1 MLELRDLPQL
11 FSVSST
17 GALDRK
23 LLKTWSIMAVS
34 SSREVTKN
42 RRGGNNNSWIVKQA
56 RGILPPVVA
65 LLVFLAIWQLLCP
78 IGSQGLPGP
87 IQVIQGAWDPFI
99 INPFFDNGGNSKG
112 LALQVF
118 ASLQRVAIGFSL
130 SAIFGV
136 GFGILIGSNKLVYR
150 ALDPIFQVL
159 RTIPPLAWLPIAL
172 AALKDN
178 GLAAIFVI
186 FITAVWPILIN
197 TTVGVQQIPQDYIN
211 VKRVLKL
218 SNKTYFTKILL
229 PASLPYIFTGLR
241 IGIGLSWLA
250 IVAAEML
257 RSDVGIGFFI
267 WESYNNAYLDR
278 IILALIYVGIVGFL
292 LDRSIAFVGSKI
304 VAEDPK

>member
-1 MLELRDLPQL
+1 
-11 FSVSST
+11 
-17 GALDRK
+17 
-23 LLKTWSIMAVS
+23 MAVS

-42 RRGGNNNSWIVKQA
+42 RRGGNSSNSWIVKQA

-65 LLVFLAIWQLLCP
+65 LLIFLAIWQLLCP

-150 ALDPIFQVL
+150 ALDPLFQVL

-292 LDRSIAFVGSKI
+292 LDRSIAFIGSKI

>member
-1 MLELRDLPQL
+1 
-11 FSVSST
+11 
-17 GALDRK
+17 
-23 LLKTWSIMAVS
+23 MAVS
-34 SSREVTKN
+34 SSQKVTKN
-42 RRGGNNNSWIVKQA
+42 RQRGSSNNSWIVKQA
-56 RGILPPVVA
+56 RGILPPAVA

-87 IQVIQGAWDPFI
+87 IQVVQGAWDPFI

-130 SAIFGV
+130 SALVGV
-136 GFGILIGSNKLVYR
+136 GFGILIGSNKILYR

-218 SNKTYFTKILL
+218 SNKSYFFKILL

-267 WESYNNAYLDR
+267 WESYNNSYLDR

-292 LDRSIAFVGSKI
+292 LDRAIAFIGSKI
-304 VAEDPK
+304 VAEDRK

>member
-1 MLELRDLPQL
+1 
-11 FSVSST
+11 
-17 GALDRK
+17 
-23 LLKTWSIMAVS
+23 MAVS
-34 SSREVTKN
+34 TRKKKKKN
-42 RRGGNNNSWIVKQA
+42 RQNSKKNTWLMKQVRAIV
-56 RGILPPVVA
+56 PPVVA
-65 LLVFLAIWQLLCP
+65 LLVFLVIWQLLCP
-78 IGSQGLPGP
+78 LGSQGLPGP
-87 IQVIQGAWDPFI
+87 IQVVQGAWDPFI

-118 ASLQRVAIGFSL
+118 ASLQRVFIGFSL
-130 SAIFGV
+130 SSIVGV

-218 SNKTYFTKILL
+218 SNKSYFFKILL

-292 LDRSIAFVGSKI
+292 LDRSIAFIATKI
-304 VAEDPK
+304 VAEDRK